1 MGSPIQ
7 TLPLSAAMLREVDI
21 VGTIRFAN
29 TYSNAVNLVAS
40 NNPLLPNLEKL
51 VTHRFHGLE
60 CAPAAFDMAGRASD
74 EQDNLVLKVVI
85 KTGDEQ
91 LKTP

>member
-1 MGSPIQ
+1 
-7 TLPLSAAMLREVDI
+7 MLREVDI
-21 VGTIRFAN
+21 IGTFRYAN
-29 TYSNAVNLVAS
+29 TYPNAINLVAS
-40 NNPLLPNLEKL
+40 KNPLLPNLEKL

-60 CAPAAFDMAGRASD
+60 CAPAAFNMAGRASD
-74 EQDNLVLKVVI
+74 AQDKLVLKVVI